1 MNPANYSQ
9 FQLQDFLED
18 DFFVQWVINPV
29 EKNNSFWQ
37 SFIEAYPHQK
47 ETVSQAADMI
57 RLYREQD
64 LFANK
69 ENKNLVWERI
79 SKSVEESGTPQK
91 KGVFRLPVFL
101 RAAAAVVIIA
111 GVAIAIWLGTQKGD
125 KTYTIATTAGQIKTI
140 TLPDNSKVVLNG
152 NSSLSYKGDW
162 NDKEPREVWI
172 DGEGYFD
179 VKHLNKDSLYI
190 NPSDRFV
197 VHCGDVNVE
206 VLGTTF
212 NVKARSGKTN
222 VALLTGKIR
231 IDYVD
236 KATVSKPLVLAPG
249 DYVEYKGKE
258 LLVNKKM
265 AKPTQVT
272 AWTSDEISFTDATL
286 KEITEALRDRFGYT
300 VMAEDSILLNLKI
313 EGEITVTNV
322 ADLLDVI
329 ATTLN
334 VKIEQSANKHIAISK

>member
-1 MNPANYSQ
+1 MNPASYSQ

-18 DFFVQWVINPV
+18 DLFVQWVINPD

-37 SFIEAYPHQK
+37 SFIESYPHQK
-47 ETVSQAADMI
+47 ENVNQAAGMI
-57 RLYREQD
+57 KLYRDQD
-64 LFANK
+64 FFSNK
-69 ENKNLVWERI
+69 ENKDLVWQRI
-79 SKSVEESGTPQK
+79 SQSVEQSDTVHK
-91 KGVFRLPVFL
+91 KHIFRLPVFL
-101 RAAAAVVIIA
+101 RVAAALVIVA
-111 GVAIAIWLGTQKGD
+111 GVAIALWLSNRSSD
-125 KTYTIATTAGQIKTI
+125 KTYTIATISGQIKTI
-140 TLPDNSKVVLNG
+140 TLPDNSKVTLNG
-152 NSSLSYKGDW
+152 NSTLSYKGDW
-162 NDKEPREVWI
+162 DDKKPREVWI
-172 DGEGYFD
+172 EGEGYFD
-179 VKHLNKDSLYI
+179 VKHFNKDTLHI

-249 DYVEYKGKE
+249 DYVEYAGKE

-265 AKPTQVT
+265 AKPAQVT

-300 VMAEDSILLNLKI
+300 VTTEDVMLLDLKI
-313 EGEITVTNV
+313 EGEITVSNV
-322 ADLLDVI
+322 ADLLDVV